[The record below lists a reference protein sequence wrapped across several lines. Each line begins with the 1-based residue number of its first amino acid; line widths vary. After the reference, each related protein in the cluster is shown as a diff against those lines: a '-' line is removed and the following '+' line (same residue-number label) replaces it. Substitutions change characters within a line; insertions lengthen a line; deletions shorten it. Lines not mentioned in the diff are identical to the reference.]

1 MRRLRPADVA
11 GAYMRTDCGQE
22 KEAHGQ
28 GGHRAVRGGHGGA
41 RGGGDSFVD
50 VPRSDLAA
58 GAKVGDVV
66 VSSGGRYVVDAAET
80 AARKDRAAK
89 LAKGL
94 FKD

>member
-1 MRRLRPADVA
+1 MGKAVIERFEGDMAVL
-11 GAYMRTDCGQE
+11 E
-22 KEAHGQ
+22 EA
-28 GGHRAVRGGHGGA
+28 
-41 RGGGDSFVD
+41 GDSFVD
-50 VPRSDLAA
+50 VPRSDLPA

-80 AARKDRAAK
+80 TARKDRAAK

>member
-1 MRRLRPADVA
+1 MGKAVIERFEGDMAVL
-11 GAYMRTDCGQE
+11 E
-22 KEAHGQ
+22 EA
-28 GGHRAVRGGHGGA
+28 
-41 RGGGDSFVD
+41 GDSFVD

>member
-1 MRRLRPADVA
+1 MGKAVIERFEGDMAVL
-11 GAYMRTDCGQE
+11 E
-22 KEAHGQ
+22 EA
-28 GGHRAVRGGHGGA
+28 
-41 RGGGDSFVD
+41 GDSFVD

-80 AARKDRAAK
+80 AARKDRATK

>member
-1 MRRLRPADVA
+1 MGKAVIERFEGDMAVL
-11 GAYMRTDCGQE
+11 E
-22 KEAHGQ
+22 EA
-28 GGHRAVRGGHGGA
+28 
-41 RGGGDSFVD
+41 GDSFVD
-50 VPRSDLAA
+50 VPRSDLPA

-66 VSSGGRYVVDAAET
+66 VSSGGRYVVDTAET

>member
-1 MRRLRPADVA
+1 M
-11 GAYMRTDCGQE
+11 G
-22 KEAHGQ
+22 K
-28 GGHRAVRGGHGGA
+28 AVIERFEGDMA
-41 RGGGDSFVD
+41 VLEEVGDSFVD
-50 VPRSDLAA
+50 VPRSDLPA